1 MTPLSNMNTENDM
14 SPTLNPLTWFPGYKT
29 YILALGT
36 MAGALSAWL
45 LGNMDFGTFVEAM
58 VAASM
63 AMTLRKGMK

>member
-1 MTPLSNMNTENDM
+1 M

-29 YILALGT
+29 YILAIGAMATAIGAFLSGAMELG
-36 MAGALSAWL
+36 A
-45 LGNMDFGTFVEAM
+45 FVEAM